1 MVLEGAMTMAGQP
14 FRDLSELTLMD
25 DYMFGV
31 VMQDPEVAK
40 LLIGLILDM
49 RLRSVQYVE
58 PQRVLK
64 EGYDAKGVRLD
75 LYVEDEQGR
84 IYNVEVQTTDKR
96 DLPRRMRYYQS
107 VIDQEVLK
115 PGAHYRSLPP
125 SYVIFIC
132 GFDPFGL
139 NRCVYTFEN
148 RCLEVP
154 QLGLGDG
161 AVKVLVN
168 IRGLREGV
176 SAELRELLDYL
187 STGTVSGPA
196 SRVLSNAVD
205 HVKQSEERR
214 REYMLSMVRDMELK
228 AEAREEGRQEGR
240 VEGRQEGRAEGIV
253 QLSALVDKLLALGRI
268 DDISRVTKDAEY
280 RDKLLKEYHLA

>member
-1 MVLEGAMTMAGQP
+1 MWIPTKKSLAISTGNRYQPVRKFVSSGAN
-14 FRDLSELTLMD
+14 FRVPSSLAQNPQILRDRLTHSC
-25 DYMFGV
+25 V
-31 VMQDPEVAK
+31 S
-40 LLIGLILDM
+40 
-49 RLRSVQYVE
+49 R
-58 PQRVLK
+58 
-64 EGYDAKGVRLD
+64 
-75 LYVEDEQGR
+75 
-84 IYNVEVQTTDKR
+84 VQTTDKR

-139 NRCVYTFEN
+139 DRCVYTFEN

-240 VEGRQEGRAEGIV
+240 QEGRAEGIV

-280 RDKLLKEYHLA
+280 RDKLLKEYQLA

>member
-1 MVLEGAMTMAGQP
+1 
-14 FRDLSELTLMD
+14 
-25 DYMFGV
+25 
-31 VMQDPEVAK
+31 
-40 LLIGLILDM
+40 
-49 RLRSVQYVE
+49 
-58 PQRVLK
+58 
-64 EGYDAKGVRLD
+64 
-75 LYVEDEQGR
+75 
-84 IYNVEVQTTDKR
+84 
-96 DLPRRMRYYQS
+96 MRYYQS

-139 NRCVYTFEN
+139 DRCVYTFEN

-240 VEGRQEGRAEGIV
+240 QEGRAEGIV

-280 RDKLLKEYHLA
+280 RDKLLKEYQLA